1 MQKET
6 ENLLREIGFAVIRYR
21 EVYRRWCRRC
31 GIKYHEMLIFYTLRD
46 MGTCTQKEI
55 SDSYALPK
63 QTVHNIVHD
72 LKARGLLLLKPDGRN
87 HRERRLQLTE
97 AGKRYAANFMEPLL
111 EQERA
116 AVAATGPANL
126 REAIRLLRSYTAEL
140 DAALNP
146 TEKTR

>member
-1 MQKET
+1 
-6 ENLLREIGFAVIRYR
+6 
-21 EVYRRWCRRC
+21 
-31 GIKYHEMLIFYTLRD
+31 MLIFYTLRD

-116 AVAATGPANL
+116 AVAATGPA
-126 REAIRLLRSYTAEL
+126 
-140 DAALNP
+140 
-146 TEKTR
+146 KV